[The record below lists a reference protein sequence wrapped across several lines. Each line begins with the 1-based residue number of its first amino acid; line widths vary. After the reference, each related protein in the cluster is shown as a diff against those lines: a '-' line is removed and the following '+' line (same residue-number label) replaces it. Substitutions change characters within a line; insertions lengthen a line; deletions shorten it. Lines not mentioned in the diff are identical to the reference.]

1 MNQLKKQT
9 KNIQRLFYGGTGLIC
24 WPQFWELHDIID
36 HDVIERLDLKYLF
49 FFFLSANDNSKRKR
63 HEHRSVAESA
73 SDW

>member
-1 MNQLKKQT
+1 MKKKKT
-9 KNIQRLFYGGTGLIC
+9 FPRLFYGETG
-24 WPQFWELHDIID
+24 FWELHDIID
-36 HDVIERLDLKYLF
+36 HDVIERLDLKYFFL

>member
-1 MNQLKKQT
+1 MNQLKK
-9 KNIQRLFYGGTGLIC
+9 KNIQRLFYGGTGLC

-36 HDVIERLDLKYLF
+36 HDVIERLDLKYYF
-49 FFFLSANDNSKRKR
+49 FILFLSANDNSKRKR